1 MTRHLF
7 VDYINSGFPA
17 IMLITHEYDRA
28 EEIIRTAGPWETLAW
43 DCVRGIRIAG
53 GNKVVSELL
62 NPVEAIKYIEG
73 KRNIVLICHNLHLFL
88 NDLELLQNLQ
98 IVLPQYKSLGLCLVG
113 LSPVL
118 ALRTELE
125 KLFVVADLPLPASAE
140 LIRIQ
145 AELGGPALKPKAQAA
160 SAGKGLTEFEAEG
173 AFALSLYRK
182 NDFDAAEISQV
193 KEQLIRK
200 SGILECYPASPASEL
215 GGLDV
220 LKEYIAERAKAFR
233 PDSTLPR
240 LKALLLVGI
249 PGCGKSLVCKTVS
262 SFLGWPLIRL
272 DIGALKGSLV
282 GESERRFR
290 EATRIIDAIG
300 EAVVWVDEIEK
311 QFAGVRS
318 EGRLDAGVMAA
329 MFSHWLTWMEETTA
343 PFLVMA
349 TANNIG
355 GMPPEFLRAG
365 RFDKIWF
372 VDLPNQAEREEI
384 LRIFNTRYGTDIPAD
399 YARKTDGF
407 SGAEIEAFVREAC
420 FVDPETALG
429 GIRPL
434 GEIMRTEI
442 ENIRTWAKAR
452 AQWANR
458 SESLPQ
464 SLQPERRSIRQGLK

>member
-1 MTRHLF
+1 MAKHLF
-7 VDYINSGFPA
+7 IDYINSGFPA
-17 IMLITHEYDRA
+17 IMLITHEYERA
-28 EEIIRTAGPWETLAW
+28 EEIIRSAGSWETLAW
-43 DCVRGIRIAG
+43 DCIRGVRVAG
-53 GNKVVSELL
+53 GTKVVTELL
-62 NPVEAIKYIEG
+62 NPVAAVKYIDG
-73 KRNIVLICHNLHLFL
+73 KRNVVLICHNLHLFL
-88 NDLELLQNLQ
+88 NDIELIQTLQ
-98 IVLPQYKSLGLCLVG
+98 IVLPQYKSLGLCLVS
-113 LSPVL
+113 LSPVFS
-118 ALRTELE
+118 LRTELE
-125 KLFVVADLPLPASAE
+125 KLFVVDDLALPALDE
-140 LIRIQ
+140 LMKIQ
-145 AELGGPALKPKAQAA
+145 EDLGGSAIPPRPQAA
-160 SAGKGLTEFEAEG
+160 SVAKGLTEFEAEG

-182 NDFDAAEISQV
+182 KGFDSTEIAQV

-200 SGILECYPASPASEL
+200 SGVLECYPASPTNEL

-220 LKEYIAERAKAFR
+220 LKEYITERTKAFQ
-233 PDSTLPR
+233 PGSLLPR

-272 DIGALKGSLV
+272 DIGALKNSLV

-311 QFAGVRS
+311 QFAGVHS
-318 EGRLDAGVMAA
+318 KGQLDAGVMSA

-343 PFLVMA
+343 PILLMA
-349 TANNIG
+349 TANDIS

-372 VDLPNQAEREEI
+372 VDLPNLAEREEI
-384 LRIFNTRYGTDIPAD
+384 LTIFNTKYGTDIPAE
-399 YARKTDGF
+399 YASKTDGF

-420 FVDPETALG
+420 FVNAETALG

-442 ENIRTWAKAR
+442 ENIRNWAKTR

-458 SESLPQ
+458 PESLSQ
-464 SLQPERRSIRQGLK
+464 SLPPDRRSIRSL